1 MPRIRLGPKTV
12 HLPESRLAR
21 MSIGGLLV
29 AGGTLGFLPVLG
41 FWMIPLGFVV
51 LAQDIAVVRRFNRRV
66 GVPTKRWWTGT
77 KRKARPV
84 VP

>member
-1 MPRIRLGPKTV
+1 VPRIRLGPKTV